1 MKKLILLAFGLIFS
15 CQICLGEDRSI
26 GLILGSQ
33 NGLSGKY
40 DFKRDGH
47 IESIQADIAS
57 GYSTF
62 DYMRK
67 DRHSFRRDF
76 LKWYYGPGVVIK
88 KSLGIRAATA
98 LEYNIEE
105 YPIHVVGKLSFAFVD
120 GTELGVGLGVRY
132 DF

>member
-1 MKKLILLAFGLIFS
+1 MRNLIVLFIVSLISIQFS
-15 CQICLGEDRSI
+15 YGEDRSI

-67 DRHSFRRDF
+67 DKHSFRRDF
-76 LKWYYGPGVVIK
+76 LKWYYGPGVVLK
-88 KSLGIRAATA
+88 KSLGIRVATA

-120 GTELGVGLGVRY
+120 GTELGIGLGVRY

>member
-1 MKKLILLAFGLIFS
+1 MKNFIVLFVITILSIHHS
-15 CQICLGEDRSI
+15 NGEDRSI

-33 NGLSGKY
+33 NGISGKY
-40 DFKRDGH
+40 DFKRDSH
-47 IESIQADIAS
+47 IESIQADLAS
-57 GYSTF
+57 GYTTI

-67 DRHSFRRDF
+67 DKHSFRRDF
-76 LKWYYGPGVVIK
+76 LKWYYGPGVVFK

-120 GTELGVGLGVRY
+120 GTEIGIGLGVRY